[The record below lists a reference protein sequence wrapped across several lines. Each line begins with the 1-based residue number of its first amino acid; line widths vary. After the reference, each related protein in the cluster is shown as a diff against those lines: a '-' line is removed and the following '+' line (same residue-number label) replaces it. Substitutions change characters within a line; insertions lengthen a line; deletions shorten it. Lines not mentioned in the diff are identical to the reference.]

1 MAKRGVNF
9 KSSWAEAKTI
19 MWSHRKRLAIGLV
32 LVVINR
38 LCGFVAPGSTKFL
51 VDNVIAP
58 GAHTKPLLGISEP
71 GTLLIALGIAVAVAC
86 MIQAATAFAL
96 SQILGVAAQ
105 KAITDMRM
113 KVQQHVLRLPVQ
125 YFDSTKTG
133 VLISRVMT
141 DAEGIRNLIG
151 TGLVQVSGGM
161 FGAVIALCI
170 LFWLNWILT
179 SVIIVVLA
187 AFGFSMAY
195 AFSRLRPL
203 FRARGEINAQVTGR
217 LTESLGGV
225 RVVKGY
231 TAERREDLVFAKGI
245 HKLFRN
251 VAAAVTGVSAISS
264 VSTALIGIIATVMIM
279 LGGHFVL
286 TGDMSPGDLFMFLA
300 FVAMVVMPLVQIAN
314 ISTQFSEAF
323 AGLDRIREIRSM
335 ATEDDEDAS
344 RAATGP
350 VQGDINFEGV
360 HFEYDEGV
368 PVLKNVSFSA
378 PAGSTTALVGSSGSG
393 KSTLIGLVM
402 AFNRPKQGRVTVDG
416 KDLSSVKL
424 RDYRSY
430 LGLVLQENFLFDG
443 TIAENI
449 AFSRP
454 NAPRDEIQRVSKL
467 AHCHEFITAF
477 ENGYDTIVG
486 ERGVKLSG
494 GQRQRIAI
502 ARAILADPKIL
513 ILDEATSSLDSES
526 EAYIQ
531 DGLKSLRTGRT
542 SFVIAHRLSTIRSA
556 DQILVLEH
564 GEIVEQGT
572 HAELMAM
579 NGRYRDLHD
588 RQYQFESNQFINP
601 GEDFTPEAAPA
612 R

>member
-1 MAKRGVNF
+1 MAKRKKYSN
-9 KSSWAEAKTI
+9 SWAEARSI
-19 MWSHRKRLAIGLV
+19 MWSHRKRIGIGLL
-32 LVVINR
+32 LVVISR
-38 LCGFVAPGSTKFL
+38 LSGLVAPGSTKFL
-51 VDNVIAP
+51 VDNILAP
-58 GAHTKPLLGISEP
+58 DADTEPLFGIGDP
-71 GTLLIALGIAVAVAC
+71 GTLLIALGVAVAVAC
-86 MIQAATAFAL
+86 LIQAVTTFAL

-105 KAITDMRM
+105 RAITEMR
-113 KVQQHVLRLPVQ
+113 KQVQQHVMRLPIQ

-133 VLISRVMT
+133 VLISRIMT
-141 DAEGIRNLIG
+141 DAEGVRNLIG
-151 TGLVQVSGGM
+151 TGLVQVSGGL
-161 FGAVIALCI
+161 FGASIALAI

-187 AFGFSMAY
+187 VFGVSMAY

-203 FRARGEINAQVTGR
+203 FRERGEINALVTGR
-217 LTESLGGV
+217 LSESLGGV

-231 TAERREDLVFAKGI
+231 TAERREDLIFATGV
-245 HKLFRN
+245 HRLFRN
-251 VAAAVTGVSAISS
+251 VAGAVTGVSAISS

-286 TGDMSPGDLFMFLA
+286 TGTMSAGDLFMFLA

-335 ATEDDEDAS
+335 STEDEEDES
-344 RAATGP
+344 RDSAGELEGHI
-350 VQGDINFEGV
+350 VFEDV
-360 HFEYDEGV
+360 HFEYDEDV
-368 PVLKNVSFSA
+368 PVLKGVSFDA

-402 AFNRPKQGRVTVDG
+402 AFNRPASGSVLVDG
-416 KDLSSVKL
+416 RELSTIKL
-424 RDYRSY
+424 RDYRAC

-449 AFSRP
+449 AFARP
-454 NAPRDEIQRVSKL
+454 NAPLEEIKRVSKL
-467 AHCHEFITAF
+467 AHCDEFIMGF
-477 ENGYDTIVG
+477 EDAYQTIVG

-531 DGLKSLRTGRT
+531 AGLDSLRTGRT

-556 DQILVLEH
+556 DQILVLEE
-564 GEIVEQGT
+564 GEIVERGA
-572 HAELMAM
+572 HDDLMAL
-579 NGRYRDLHD
+579 NGRYRELHD
-588 RQYQFESNQFINP
+588 KQYQFESNQFINP
-601 GEDFTPEAAPA
+601 GEDFTPDTTVADA
-612 R
+612 

>member
-1 MAKRGVNF
+1 MAKRGINF
-9 KSSWAEAKTI
+9 KNSWAEAKSI
-19 MWSHRKRLAIGLV
+19 IWSHRKRLALGLI

-38 LCGFVAPGSTKFL
+38 SCGFVVPGSTTFL
-51 VDNVIAP
+51 VDSILAP
-58 GAHTKPLLGISEP
+58 GAHARPLFGISEP
-71 GTLLIALGIAVAVAC
+71 SSLLILLGVAVAVAC
-86 MIQAATAFAL
+86 LIQAATAFAL

-105 KAITDMRM
+105 KAITDMRK
-113 KVQQHVLRLPVQ
+113 KVQQHVMRLPVQ
-125 YFDSTKTG
+125 YFDTTKTG
-133 VLISRVMT
+133 VLISRIMT
-141 DAEGIRNLIG
+141 DAEGVRNLIG
-151 TGLVQVSGGM
+151 TGLVQVSGGL
-161 FGAVIALCI
+161 FSAVIALVI

-179 SVIIVVLA
+179 AVIIVVLA
-187 AFGFSMAY
+187 AFGISMAY
-195 AFSRLRPL
+195 AFNRLRPL
-203 FRARGEINAQVTGR
+203 FRERGEINAQVTGR

-231 TAERREDLVFAKGI
+231 TAERREDLIFAKGI
-245 HKLFRN
+245 HRLFRN

-286 TGDMSPGDLFMFLA
+286 SGAMSPGELATFLIL
-300 FVAMVVMPLVQIAN
+300 VAMVVMPLVQIAN

-344 RAATGP
+344 RESTGP
-350 VQGDINFEGV
+350 VNGDITFENV

-368 PVLKNVSFSA
+368 PVLKGVSFSA
-378 PAGSTTALVGSSGSG
+378 PSGSTTALVGSSGSG

-402 AFNRPKQGRVTVDG
+402 AFNRPNQGLITVDG

-424 RDYRSY
+424 RDYRSH

-454 NAPRDEIQRVSKL
+454 NAAREEIVRVSKL
-467 AHCHEFITAF
+467 AHCDEFIMGF
-477 ENGYDTIVG
+477 EKGYDTIVG

-531 DGLKSLRTGRT
+531 DGLRSLRTGRT

-572 HAELMAM
+572 HDELMAM

-601 GEDFTPEAAPA
+601 GEDFTPEAIPA